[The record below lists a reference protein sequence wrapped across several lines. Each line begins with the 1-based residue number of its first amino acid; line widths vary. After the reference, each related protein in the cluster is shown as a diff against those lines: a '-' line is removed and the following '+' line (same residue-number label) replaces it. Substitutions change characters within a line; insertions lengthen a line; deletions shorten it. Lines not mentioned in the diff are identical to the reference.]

1 MRAWWSGAVEDDEG
15 PRQAASIVGASGKS
29 SQVANRSKSAM
40 NLTLA
45 PDAAQRLESDLE
57 GRLLRIAFTTGC
69 GGSGYRLSY
78 ADGPLDGDQIVNLNG
93 VRVALDD
100 MSATRLD
107 GAVIRYDAE
116 EDGYLLDHPDAVTAV
131 WCG

>member
-1 MRAWWSGAVEDDEG
+1 
-15 PRQAASIVGASGKS
+15 
-29 SQVANRSKSAM
+29 M
-40 NLTLA
+40 NISLSTEAKQHL
-45 PDAAQRLESDLE
+45 SHDLD

-78 ADGPLDGDQIVNLNG
+78 ASEPSDGDRVVQLDG
-93 VRVALDD
+93 VRIALDD
-100 MSATRLD
+100 MAASRLD
-107 GAVIRYDAE
+107 GAVIHYDPQ

>member
-1 MRAWWSGAVEDDEG
+1 MNISLSPE
-15 PRQAASIVGASGKS
+15 AASHL
-29 SQVANRSKSAM
+29 REE
-40 NLTLA
+40 L
-45 PDAAQRLESDLE
+45 D

-78 ADGPLDGDQIVNLNG
+78 ASEPNDGDEIIELDE

-100 MSATRLD
+100 MSASRLD
-107 GAVIRYDAE
+107 GAVIQYDAD